1 MLVKNISKNFRK
13 TLDNGRR
20 ACYNIDTVKEGTAQK
35 SQSKKFEKIFQKHL
49 TKQKF
54 SAIIKSRKQR
64 HDKINGGSL

>member
-35 SQSKKFEKIFQKHL
+35 ASQKNLKKFFKN
-49 TKQKF
+49 T
-54 SAIIKSRKQR
+54 
-64 HDKINGGSL
+64 